1 MPIAKSSGPDCGPRF
16 GPMRDELYRPLGQDI
31 QSKRS
36 PPRGAQ
42 WLRAL
47 AALGA
52 VSVLAGGS
60 ALAVLQQ
67 PDFAPVRTAAPSVP
81 VVQADAPT
89 ADNQP
94 SIVRMAET
102 GGVTVTRGNEIAPA
116 IGEPDPTTTGSIR
129 VFDPGSLRQP
139 AAFAAS
145 PDDALLEPSD
155 MGPLPVRS
163 GDGRRPLDVY
173 AGASSG
179 ALGTRIAIVVAG
191 LGISQTGTQ
200 QAIERLPAA
209 VTLAFAA
216 DGNSLDRWMRNARQN
231 GHELLLQ
238 APLEPFGYPDTSP
251 GENTQTVADAVAGRF
266 DAFNHALGR
275 MTNYVGVM
283 NYMGAR
289 FNADPAALEPLLAE
303 VSRRGLLY
311 MDDGSSSRS
320 VARDVAT
327 ASRVPFAGSDL
338 LLDQDRSAEAVRRQ
352 LDALERVA
360 RARGTAVGV
369 ANAFETS
376 VDAIAAWSREAEGRG
391 IEIVPV
397 SALALDPEAKR

>member
-1 MPIAKSSGPDCGPRF
+1 
-16 GPMRDELYRPLGQDI
+16 MRDELYRPLGQDL
-31 QSKRS
+31 QPTRS
-36 PPRGAQ
+36 TPRARRR
-42 WLRAL
+42 LPKLAAL
-47 AALGA
+47 AAFA
-52 VSVLAGGS
+52 TVAGGS
-60 ALAVLQQ
+60 TLAVLEQ
-67 PDFAPVRTAAPSVP
+67 PDFAPV
-81 VVQADAPT
+81 APT
-89 ADNQP
+89 VVAGASVTAPP
-94 SIVRMAET
+94 STEDAAEPNVVRMAET
-102 GGVTVTRGNEIAPA
+102 GGVTVTRGNEILPVSGA
-116 IGEPDPTTTGSIR
+116 PDPTTTGSIR

-145 PDDALLEPSD
+145 PDEALLEPSD
-155 MGPLPVRS
+155 MGMLPVRS

-173 AGASSG
+173 AGATSG

-200 QAIERLPAA
+200 QAVERLPAG

-238 APLEPFGYPDTSP
+238 APLEPFGYPEISP
-251 GENTQTVADAVAGRF
+251 GEDTQTVADAVAGRF
-266 DAFNHALGR
+266 DALHHALGR

-289 FNADPAALEPLLAE
+289 FNAEPTALEPFLAE

-320 VARDVAT
+320 LARDVAV
-327 ASRVPFAGSDL
+327 AGRVPFAASDL
-338 LLDQDRSAEAVRRQ
+338 VLDQDRSPEAIRRQ

-369 ANAFETS
+369 ASAFETS
-376 VDAIAAWSREAEGRG
+376 VETIAAWTRKATGRG

-397 SALALDPEAKR
+397 SALALDPEARR